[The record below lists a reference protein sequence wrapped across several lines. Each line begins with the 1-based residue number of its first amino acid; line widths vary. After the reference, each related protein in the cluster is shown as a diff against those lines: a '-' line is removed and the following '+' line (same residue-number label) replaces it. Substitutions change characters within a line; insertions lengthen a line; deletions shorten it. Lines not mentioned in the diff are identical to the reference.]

1 MPRPRLILHIGTH
14 KTGTSALQGV
24 FEAQRDRLRGQGVCY
39 PITARAPWPD
49 LPKHCS
55 VYQAAASGEARQ
67 QAAEWRILL
76 DEFEASQARTLLISE
91 EGLSEP
97 DPTVSRFFAGRAA
110 DFDIT
115 VVCFLRRQDLYVESL
130 FNQFV
135 REAAR
140 REARPLLSFVRAPA
154 TRARLDYHALLNRW
168 AALPARIHAIDFD
181 AEAVRQAGIVAAF
194 ERASGID
201 LGGVQA
207 PRANASCD
215 MRLALVLNQLHR
227 QRAACDTEA
236 LLRAGRALTE
246 AGWPLQ
252 RHLLGT
258 HERARLREE
267 LSDSNARLAQAYGVH
282 WDWKPVVGEVPLS
295 VEVPDTAYLLALAAA
310 LSRQ

>member
-1 MPRPRLILHIGTH
+1 MARPQLVLHIGTH

-55 VYQAAASGEARQ
+55 VYQAAASGDAAQ
-67 QAAEWRILL
+67 QAAEWRVLL
-76 DEFEASQARTLLISE
+76 DEFEASQAHTLLISE

-97 DPTVSRFFAGRAA
+97 DPSVSRFFAARAA

-135 REAAR
+135 RESAR
-140 REARPLLSFVRAPA
+140 REARPLLSFLRAPA
-154 TRARLDYHALLNRW
+154 TRARLDYHTLLERW

-181 AEAVRQAGIVAAF
+181 ADAVRQAGIVRVF
-194 ERASGID
+194 ERASGMD

-207 PRANASCD
+207 PRTNASCD
-215 MRLALVLNQLHR
+215 MRLALVLNHLHR
-227 QRAACDTEA
+227 QREACEMEP
-236 LLRAGRALTE
+236 LLRAGRALSQS
-246 AGWPLQ
+246 GWPLQ
-252 RHLLGT
+252 RHLLGSQ
-258 HERARLREE
+258 ERARLRND
-267 LSDSNARLAQAYGVH
+267 LSPSNRRLAADFGIE
-282 WDWKPVVGEVPLS
+282 WEWPPLPGEAPLAT
-295 VEVPDTAYLLALAAA
+295 EAPDTAYLLALAAA